1 MSLPTNL
8 DELVAAV
15 QKAPRYRTLDSGLVR
30 WIGEQELERRR
41 SFKEAVKATRSR
53 LHQVAGAYLPAGLDS
68 ANLLNEL
75 ARCGH
80 TAEDPALRAFCLRA
94 MARHA
99 STRERLPIL
108 ESFFERILA
117 PMAPLRSVL
126 DLACGLNPLALPWMP
141 LAPDTV
147 YYACDVY
154 TDLVDFLNNFL
165 QHIGRR
171 GAAGVCDLTRPLQL
185 PPVQVALLLKSLPC
199 LEQLDK
205 HLPERLLETIPAEV
219 LVVSF
224 PVHSLGGGAPY
235 PRSGHKYPRR
245 GHKYPQSGHKYP
257 RSGHKGMS
265 INYGERFERL
275 TATRPWRVERIHFA
289 TELVFVVQRRGAG
302 DGA

>member
-1 MSLPTNL
+1 MNQASTL

-41 SFKEAVKATRSR
+41 TLKEAVKSTRSR
-53 LHQVAGAYLPAGLDS
+53 LHQVAGAYLPNGLDCED
-68 ANLLNEL
+68 LLRQLE
-75 ARCGH
+75 ASGR
-80 TAEDPALRAFCLRA
+80 TPEDPDLKAFCLRA

-108 ESFFERILA
+108 ESFFERIFA
-117 PMAPLRSVL
+117 PLAPLRSVL

-141 LAPDTV
+141 LAPHTT

-154 TDLVDFLNNFL
+154 TDLADFLNRFL

-171 GAAGVCDLTRPLQL
+171 GAAGVCDLTRPLQH

-205 HLPERLLETIPAEV
+205 NLPERLLEMIPAEV

-224 PVHSLGGGAPY
+224 PVYSLGGRA
-235 PRSGHKYPRR
+235 
-245 GHKYPQSGHKYP
+245 
-257 RSGHKGMS
+257 KGMPA
-265 INYGERFERL
+265 NYGERFERL
-275 TATRPWRVERIHFA
+275 AATRPWAVERIHFA
-289 TELVFVVQRRGAG
+289 TELVFVVQRKGAG
-302 DGA
+302 NGA